1 MMYNGILIIV
11 RNEQNMIILILS
23 LLNWIFLENTIL
35 RLLIALVL
43 FIIVEKK
50 RRVGNA
56 NALMI
61 AGQFISA
68 FIIVLFIV
76 TVVLALIA
84 RYTL

>member
-1 MMYNGILIIV
+1 
-11 RNEQNMIILILS
+11 MIILILS

-50 RRVGNA
+50 RRVGNT
-56 NALMI
+56 NNLMI

-76 TVVLALIA
+76 TVVLALID

>member
-1 MMYNGILIIV
+1 
-11 RNEQNMIILILS
+11 MIILILS

>member
-1 MMYNGILIIV
+1 
-11 RNEQNMIILILS
+11 MIILILS

-56 NALMI
+56 NTLMI